1 MGVQNNIDPFKVT
14 QFGLGFDS
22 FIDKV
27 QTGFFSGDTFHGNYP
42 PYNIIKND
50 DLTYGITLA
59 VAGFSEKDL
68 EIEYTDNTLIVRTK
82 DTKEEKD
89 KQEVIHQGIA
99 LRSFTRQWSLADD
112 VIVTGATLVN
122 GLLTISMEK
131 VVPED
136 KKKRLIKIN

>member
-1 MGVQNNIDPFKVT
+1 M
-14 QFGLGFDS
+14 
-22 FIDKV
+22 
-27 QTGFFSGDTFHGNYP
+27 
-42 PYNIIKND
+42 
-50 DLTYGITLA
+50 
-59 VAGFSEKDL
+59 
-68 EIEYTDNTLIVRTK
+68 IVRTK

-89 KQEVIHQGIA
+89 KPEVIHQGIA